1 MIMRIIIIIVN
12 NYQDSPE
19 NGRFQSDL

>member
-1 MIMRIIIIIVN
+1 MRIIIIIVN

>member
-1 MIMRIIIIIVN
+1 MIMIIIIIIVN